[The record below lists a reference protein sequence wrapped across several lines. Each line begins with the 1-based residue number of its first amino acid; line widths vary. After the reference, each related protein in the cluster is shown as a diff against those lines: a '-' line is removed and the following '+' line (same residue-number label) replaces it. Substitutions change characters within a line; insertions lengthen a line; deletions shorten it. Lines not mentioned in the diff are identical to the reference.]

1 MILDHKH
8 RPYSPNALSL
18 AFTRFVRRNN
28 LPRLTFHGLRHTF
41 ATIASCQ
48 GASLFDI
55 GKALGHSTPST
66 TGPVSYT
73 HL

>member
-1 MILDHKH
+1 MTGVQTC
-8 RPYSPNALSL
+8 ALPIS
-18 AFTRFVRRNN
+18 
-28 LPRLTFHGLRHTF
+28 F

-66 TGPVSYT
+66 TGRIYT
-73 HL
+73 HLVDRTHEETLLLVSAALK